1 MEEFQLPH
9 RFFKASVLIVGF
21 FCLLQSA
28 GCGAANSGVIE
39 RISIGSGAF
48 SMSEPTGATNADLRA
63 FYYRPAT
70 WTADRPI
77 VVVMHGF
84 KRNAEDYRDAWIQY
98 ADQYN
103 LLVVCPE
110 FSEAKYPGVRYYNT
124 GDVSDTDDETGN
136 LQPKENWIFPV
147 IDRVFDQ
154 AKIRS
159 GAVGEK
165 FALYSHSAG
174 SQMVHRYVFLNKETK
189 AKKIISANAGWYTMP
204 DSNVAFPYGIK
215 GLPINADD
223 LTAAFAKP
231 MTILLGEADTKSNA
245 NLRHTPL
252 ADAQGVNRFERG
264 NEFFATAKKKA
275 AQMGVPFN
283 WQLIT
288 VPGVGHNEAE
298 MGAVAAKLIAE
309 DQ

>member
-1 MEEFQLPH
+1 MEEFQLKH
-9 RFFKASVLIVGF
+9 KFLNSSVLLICLF
-21 FCLLQSA
+21 FLLQSA
-28 GCGAANSGVIE
+28 GCGAAGFEKVE
-39 RISIGSGAF
+39 TISIGSGAF
-48 SMSEPTGATNADLRA
+48 SMSEPTGATNDDLRA
-63 FYYRPAT
+63 FYYRPAN

-84 KRNAEDYRDAWIQY
+84 KRNAQDYRDDWIQY

-110 FSEAKYPGVRYYNT
+110 FSESKYPGVRYYNT
-124 GDVSDTDDETGN
+124 GNVSDTDDETGN

-147 IDRVFDQ
+147 IDRIFDQ

-159 GAVGEK
+159 GAAGEN

-174 SQMVHRYVFLNKETK
+174 SQMVHRYVLLNKETK
-189 AKKIISANAGWYTMP
+189 AKKIIAANSGWYTMP
-204 DSNVAFPYGIK
+204 DSQVAFPYGVK
-215 GLPINADD
+215 GLPLNVAD
-223 LTAAFAKP
+223 LKAAFAKP
-231 MTILLGEADTKSNA
+231 VTILLGEADTKSNA

-252 ADAQGVNRFERG
+252 ADAQGANRFERG
-264 NEFFATAKKKA
+264 NEFFALAQKKA
-275 AQMGVPFN
+275 AQMGVPFH